1 MRLMNVLPFS
11 LTAILAAQ
19 TALTPAPQANK
30 PQEKAN
36 TATVAA
42 VAAKEAPK
50 ANPQE
55 TKLAKDTLS
64 SVLDSVNAAWF
75 GQPYQNITAVQMDGS
90 VKVILSASAINAKV
104 AADTAGQIKGGAT
117 KSGNANVNIK
127 STYFANGDFKTDF
140 TGDFGSGIWTRV
152 GNKGFLYSKELN
164 AYTTRVDPGPAD
176 APLSYM
182 GWFREVIIDIR
193 KVYSESTAFTATLG
207 KEETSGGE
215 TLQTLTFNAPT
226 GAYDPKKR
234 EQNLSETLGFWKRGR
249 MDLTFEKT
257 SKLPSKL
264 NYTNE
269 ANGIRTSFDFT
280 YNKGKLQN
288 IAISN
293 HSKGFDGPG
302 SLRISY
308 DANGL
313 MKTVAGELNSQQKK
327 IAFDLNLNWAK
338 DLKSSQIAALP
349 PAGAKKMGGDEQ
361 ETLMLVG
368 VAGNVMDLQRAGW
381 NIMAPKVSTN
391 APSK

>member
-19 TALTPAPQANK
+19 TALTPAPQK
-30 PQEKAN
+30 P
-36 TATVAA
+36 AA
-42 VAAKEAPK
+42 PEAKPAAKEAPK
-50 ANPQE
+50 VNTLE
-55 TKLAKDTLS
+55 AKFAKETLS

-75 GQPYQNITAVQMDGS
+75 GQPYQNITAVQVDGS
-90 VKVILSASAINAKV
+90 IRANVSAAAINAKV

-117 KSGNANVNIK
+117 KSGNANVIVK
-127 STYFANGDFKTDF
+127 TTYFANGDFKTDF
-140 TGDFGSGIWTRV
+140 SGDLGNGIWTRV

-193 KVYSESTAFTATLG
+193 KVYAESSAFTATLG
-207 KEETSGGE
+207 KEETAGGE

-257 SKLPSKL
+257 SKLPRKL

-280 YNKGKLQN
+280 YNKGKLQS
-288 IAISN
+288 IDISN

-302 SLRISY
+302 GLRISY

-313 MKTVAGELNSQQKK
+313 MKTIVGELNSQQKK
-327 IAFDLNLNWAK
+327 IAFDLNLNWTK

>member
-19 TALTPAPQANK
+19 TVLTPAPQAQK
-30 PQEKAN
+30 PAEKAPKVK
-36 TATVAA
+36 TAV
-42 VAAKEAPK
+42 KEAPK
-50 ANPQE
+50 ANAAE
-55 TKLAKDTLS
+55 VKFAKDTLS
-64 SVLDSVNAAWF
+64 SVLDSVNTAWF
-75 GQPYQNITAVQMDGS
+75 GQPYQNITAVRIDGS
-90 VKVILSASAINAKV
+90 INAVLSASAINAKI
-104 AADTAGQIKGGAT
+104 AANTANQIKGGAT

-127 STYFANGDFKTDF
+127 TTYFANGDYKTDF
-140 TGDFGSGIWTRV
+140 SGDLGNGIWTRV

-176 APLSYM
+176 APVSYM

-193 KVYSESTAFTATLG
+193 KVYSESSAFTATLG
-207 KEETSGGE
+207 KEEVAGGE

-226 GAYDPKKR
+226 GPYDPKKR
-234 EQNLSETLGFWKRGR
+234 EQNLGDTLGFWKRGR

-257 SKLPSKL
+257 SKLPRRL
-264 NYTNE
+264 NYSNE
-269 ANGIRTSFDFT
+269 ANGIHTSFDFR
-280 YNKGKLQN
+280 YSKGKLQS
-288 IAISN
+288 IDISN

-302 SLRISY
+302 GIRISY
-308 DANGL
+308 DANGM
-313 MKTVAGELNSQQKK
+313 MKTVAGELNSQQRK
-327 IAFDLNLNWAK
+327 IVFDLNLNWTK
-338 DLKSSQIAALP
+338 DLKSSQIASLP

-381 NIMAPKVSTN
+381 NIMAPKISTN

>member
-19 TALTPAPQANK
+19 TALTPAPQTKK
-30 PQEKAN
+30 PVEKAN
-36 TATVAA
+36 KVGKADK
-42 VAAKEAPK
+42 AAKEAPK
-50 ANPQE
+50 ANSLE
-55 TKLAKDTLS
+55 AKFAKETLS
-64 SVLDSVNAAWF
+64 SVLDSVNTAWF
-75 GQPYQNITAVQMDGS
+75 GQPYQNITAVQMEGS
-90 VKVILSASAINAKV
+90 IRVILSASAINAKV
-104 AADTAGQIKGGAT
+104 AADTGGQIKGGAT

-127 STYFANGDFKTDF
+127 TTYFANGDFKTDF
-140 TGDFGSGIWTRV
+140 SGDLGTGIWTRV
-152 GNKGFLYSKELN
+152 GNKGFRYSKELN

-182 GWFREVIIDIR
+182 GWFREVIIDVR
-193 KVYSESTAFTATLG
+193 KVYAESSAFTATLG

-226 GAYDPKKR
+226 DAYDPKKR
-234 EQNLSETLGFWKRGR
+234 EQNLSETLGLWKRGR

-257 SKLPSKL
+257 SKLPRKL

-269 ANGIRTSFDFT
+269 ANGIRTSFDFS
-280 YNKGKLQN
+280 YNKGKLQS
-288 IAISN
+288 IDIGN
-293 HSKGFDGPG
+293 HSKGFGGPG
-302 SLRISY
+302 GLRVSY

-313 MKTVAGELNSQQKK
+313 MKTIAGELNSQQKK
-327 IAFDLNLNWAK
+327 IAFDLNLNWTK
-338 DLKSSQIAALP
+338 DLKSSQIVALP

-368 VAGNVMDLQRAGW
+368 LAGNMMDLQRAGW
-381 NIMAPKVSTN
+381 NIMAPKISAN

>member
-11 LTAILAAQ
+11 LSAVLAAQ
-19 TALTPAPQANK
+19 AVLTPAAKK
-30 PQEKAN
+30 PD
-36 TATVAA
+36 THAA
-42 VAAKEAPK
+42 KAAKEAPP
-50 ANPQE
+50 ANSLE
-55 TKLAKDTLS
+55 AKFAKDTLS
-64 SVLDSVNAAWF
+64 AVLDTVNASWF
-75 GQPYQNITAVQMDGS
+75 GQPYQNINAVQMQGS
-90 VKVILSASAINAKV
+90 VRAVLSASAINAKI
-104 AADTAGQIKGGAT
+104 AANSGGMVKGGAT
-117 KSGNANVNIK
+117 KAGNANVNIK
-127 STYFANGDFKTDF
+127 TTYFANGDFKTDF
-140 TGDFGSGIWTRV
+140 SGDLGNGIWTRV

-164 AYTTRVDPGPAD
+164 AYTTRVDPGPAE
-176 APLSYM
+176 APVSYM

-193 KVYSESTAFTATLG
+193 KVYAESSAFKATLG

-234 EQNLSETLGFWKRGR
+234 EQNLAETLGFWKRGR

-257 SKLPSKL
+257 SKLPRRLS
-264 NYTNE
+264 YVNE
-269 ANGIRTSFDFT
+269 ANGIRTGFDFH
-280 YNKGKLQN
+280 YKKGKLQS
-288 IAISN
+288 IDISN

-302 SLRISY
+302 GLRIAY

-313 MKTVAGELNSQQKK
+313 MNAIAGELNSQQKK
-327 IAFDLNLNWAK
+327 ISFDLSLNWMK

-381 NIMAPKVSTN
+381 NIMAPKVSPS
-391 APSK
+391 APGK

>member
-1 MRLMNVLPFS
+1 M
-11 LTAILAAQ
+11 
-19 TALTPAPQANK
+19 
-30 PQEKAN
+30 
-36 TATVAA
+36 ATVICGPWITDCI
-42 VAAKEAPK
+42 KPR
-50 ANPQE
+50 
-55 TKLAKDTLS
+55 
-64 SVLDSVNAAWF
+64 
-75 GQPYQNITAVQMDGS
+75 QNSALEPNWTHKCLHPCGS
-90 VKVILSASAINAKV
+90 QV
-104 AADTAGQIKGGAT
+104 KGGAT

-127 STYFANGDFKTDF
+127 TTYFANGDFKTDF
-140 TGDFGSGIWTRV
+140 TGDLGNGIWTRV

-193 KVYSESTAFTATLG
+193 KVYAESSAFTATLG
-207 KEETSGGE
+207 KEEAQGGE

-257 SKLPSKL
+257 SKLPRKL

-269 ANGIRTSFDFT
+269 ANGIRTSFDFH
-280 YNKGKLQN
+280 YNNKSKLQSID
-288 IAISN
+288 IAN

-302 SLRISY
+302 GLRVSY

-313 MKTVAGELNSQQKK
+313 MKTIAGELNSQQKK
-327 IAFDLNLNWAK
+327 VTFDMNLNWTK

-381 NIMAPKVSTN
+381 NIMAPKVSAN
-391 APSK
+391 SPSK

>member
-19 TALTPAPQANK
+19 TALTPAPQK
-30 PQEKAN
+30 P
-36 TATVAA
+36 VAPA
-42 VAAKEAPK
+42 AKPAAKEAPK
-50 ANPQE
+50 VNSLEA
-55 TKLAKDTLS
+55 KFAKDTLS

-75 GQPYQNITAVQMDGS
+75 GPSYQNITAVQMDGS
-90 VKVILSASAINAKV
+90 IRAVVSASAINAKV
-104 AADTAGQIKGGAT
+104 AADTAGQVKGGAT

-127 STYFANGDFKTDF
+127 TTYFANGDFKTDF
-140 TGDFGSGIWTRV
+140 SGDLGSGIWTRV

-164 AYTTRVDPGPAD
+164 AYTTRVDPGPAE

-193 KVYSESTAFTATLG
+193 KVYAESSAFTATLG
-207 KEETSGGE
+207 KEEGSGGE

-234 EQNLSETLGFWKRGR
+234 EQNLTDTLGFWKRGR

-257 SKLPSKL
+257 SKLPRKL

-269 ANGIRTSFDFT
+269 ANGIRTSFNFT
-280 YNKGKLQN
+280 YVQGKLQTID
-288 IAISN
+288 IAN

-302 SLRISY
+302 GLRISY

-313 MKTVAGELNSQQKK
+313 MKTIAGELNSQQKK
-327 IAFDLNLNWAK
+327 IAFDMNLNWTK
-338 DLKSSQIAALP
+338 DLKSSQIAAMP
-349 PAGAKKMGGDEQ
+349 PMTTGIKKMGGDEL
-361 ETLMLVG
+361 ETYMLVG
-368 VAGNVMDLQRAGW
+368 LAGNAMDLQRAGW
-381 NIMAPKVSTN
+381 NIMAPKVSSN
-391 APSK
+391 APTR

>member
-11 LTAILAAQ
+11 LTAVLAAQ
-19 TALTPAPQANK
+19 TALTPAPPQKK
-30 PQEKAN
+30 PK
-36 TATVAA
+36 TV
-42 VAAKEAPK
+42 VPVAKEAPK
-50 ANPQE
+50 VNSLEA
-55 TKLAKDTLS
+55 KFAKDTLS
-64 SVLDSVNAAWF
+64 TVLDTVNSAWF
-75 GQPYQNITAVQMDGS
+75 GQPYQNITAVQMEGS
-90 VKVILSASAINAKV
+90 VRAVLSASAINAKV
-104 AADTAGQIKGGAT
+104 AENTGGQVKGGAT
-117 KSGNANVNIK
+117 KGGNANVNIK
-127 STYFANGDFKTDF
+127 TTYFANGDFKTDF
-140 TGDFGSGIWTRV
+140 SGDLGNGTWTRV
-152 GNKGFLYSKELN
+152 GNRGFLYSKELN

-193 KVYSESTAFTATLG
+193 KVYAESSAFKATLG
-207 KEETSGGE
+207 KEENSGGE

-257 SKLPSKL
+257 SKLPHKL
-264 NYTNE
+264 NYINE
-269 ANGIRTSFDFT
+269 ANGIRTSFDFH
-280 YNKGKLQN
+280 YNKGKLQSID
-288 IAISN
+288 IAN

-302 SLRISY
+302 GLRISY

-327 IAFDLNLNWAK
+327 ITFDMNLNWTK
-338 DLKSSQIAALP
+338 DVKSSQIAALP

-381 NIMAPKVSTN
+381 NIMAPKVSAN